1 MLLTDEGVLV
11 MTAAQPVSRVESVDL
26 SPPPF
31 DLPRRSA
38 LFLDLDGTLAPIMPR
53 PDDVGPDP
61 DRARLLGRLRVAFE
75 DRVAVVSGRALADLD
90 YILGGGVPA
99 IAAVHGLV
107 RRGADGVIAAREP
120 HHGLEDARRILGEL
134 AHCER
139 GLLFEDK
146 GLSVALHYRAAPNC
160 ADAVIEA
167 AERLSQ
173 ATGLVLQL
181 GDMVAELRTPG
192 ADKGAAVTAFI
203 REAPFVGATPVFI
216 GDDLTDEDGFKAAR
230 RLGGFGVL
238 VGEVRPTE
246 ARYHLADH
254 TAVYRWLEDLCSP
267 QVVFGVH
274 A

>member
-1 MLLTDEGVLV
+1 M
-11 MTAAQPVSRVESVDL
+11 AAIQPVSRAGSVDL
-26 SPPPF
+26 PPPPF
-31 DLPRRSA
+31 SLPRRAA

-61 DRARLLGRLRVAFE
+61 RRARVMARLRERFE
-75 DRVAVVSGRALADLD
+75 DRLAVVSGRSLPDLD
-90 YILGGGVPA
+90 HILGGGVPS

-107 RRGADGVIAAREP
+107 RRAADGAVVDLPP
-120 HHGLEDARRILGEL
+120 HEDLEDARRILGEL
-134 AHCER
+134 ADCER

-146 GLSVALHYRAAPNC
+146 TLSVALHYRNAPGC
-160 ADAVIEA
+160 AEAVIEA

-192 ADKGAAVTAFI
+192 ADKGAAVTAFL
-203 REAPFVGATPVFI
+203 REAPFLGSTPVFL
-216 GDDLTDEDGFKAAR
+216 GDDLTDEDGFAAAS

-238 VGEVRPTE
+238 VGQPRPTE
-246 ARYHLADH
+246 ARHRLDSPAD
-254 TAVYRWLEDLCSP
+254 VLDWLEALAAPADAL
-267 QVVFGVH
+267 GVT

>member
-1 MLLTDEGVLV
+1 
-11 MTAAQPVSRVESVDL
+11 MTAATPVVRAEVMDL

-31 DLPRRSA
+31 HLPRLTA

-61 DRARLLGRLRVAFE
+61 RRARVIARLRDRFE
-75 DRVAVVSGRALADLD
+75 DRVAVVSGRALPDLD
-90 YILGGGVPA
+90 HILGGGVAA
-99 IAAVHGLV
+99 IGAIHGLV
-107 RRGADGVIAAREP
+107 RRTAGGGVVELKP
-120 HHGLEDARRILGEL
+120 HDGLEDARRILGEL
-134 AHCER
+134 ADCER

-146 GLSVALHYRAAPNC
+146 SLSVALHYRNAPAC
-160 ADAVIEA
+160 AEAVIEA

-192 ADKGAAVTAFI
+192 ADKGSAVAAFLD
-203 REAPFVGATPVFI
+203 EAPFVGATPVFV
-216 GDDLTDEDGFKAAR
+216 GDDLTDADGFAAAR

-238 VGEVRPTE
+238 AGQPRPTE
-246 ARYHLADH
+246 ARYHLNGPG
-254 TAVYRWLEDLCSP
+254 AVLDWLERLTETAE
-267 QVVFGVH
+267 VH

>member
-1 MLLTDEGVLV
+1 MLLTDEGVLA
-11 MTAAQPVSRVESVDL
+11 MTAAQPVSRAESVDL
-26 SPPPF
+26 PPPPF

-61 DRARLLGRLRVAFE
+61 SRARLIARLREAFE
-75 DRVAVVSGRALADLD
+75 DRVAVVSGRALPDLD
-90 YILGGGVPA
+90 HILSGGVTA

-107 RRGADGVIAAREP
+107 RRAADGAVTSREP
-120 HHGLEDARRILGEL
+120 HAGLEDARRILGEL
-134 AHCER
+134 AHCEH

-146 GLSVALHYRAAPNC
+146 GLSVALHYRNAPAC

-192 ADKGAAVTAFI
+192 ADKGAAVRAFL
-203 REAPFVGATPVFI
+203 REPPFAGATPVFV
-216 GDDLTDEDGFKAAR
+216 GDDLTDEDGFAAVK

-238 VGEVRPTE
+238 VGESRPTE
-246 ARYHLADH
+246 ARHHLAD
-254 TAVYRWLEDLCSP
+254 TAAVYRWLEGLCAP
-267 QVVFGVH
+267 VGVGVH